1 MDAKR
6 LRSII
11 SGLLATITMLF
22 LLTSGYP
29 PSGSGIDAAAEVGYA
44 PTVTL
49 RAASGA
55 NIRFKP
61 QDGPLV
67 QGASLE
73 GWDVPHLVLHRNGAL
88 TDPKER
94 TLVAEVTGIRV
105 PPPGVTVTLTVETQH
120 GDPDPIGEDA
130 THRGGEPEFAFRP
143 RSSERRLP
151 VWHAARRIPNT
162 SGVTHIGATAVF
174 THTFD
179 ETVISGAETVA
190 TPTDYFRYDVA
201 VTDPSHPT
209 GDALHISGRDHA
221 FLMEN
226 QWIVPLPQVQEAS
239 PGAAPHE
246 LIVYYADM
254 FPFRK
259 NVRDPDT
266 WVTREDVPDYVHAE
280 LVPRMVEAFRV
291 QTDEWGFP
299 WYHAWTSYRQGT
311 DAERLSVALSD
322 GRTWFHGKA
331 PLRGHSAISI
341 NVEGGDNAAYDTLT
355 DGLMSSFHH
364 ELFHN
369 LQRNIS
375 QHYGSN
381 RDLGGAENA
390 WDFFSEGTAV
400 LASSVGQSDRQFTSI
415 RRTYVSRANDFIG
428 GYGST
433 GDLNKSYEGIY
444 PYNPAIYWRFLY
456 EQCGTAPDG
465 SLNPAAGMEVIRRA
479 LTILYSRQVVDVA
492 ASTDLIAAL
501 PKIMDHALVASP
513 CPFGTHAE
521 SLSAFARAIYALR
534 LEDGRCAA
542 PGSPAGCGFYDP
554 QRLYRDPSV
563 ETVTYSAVAQQHT
576 GGIPSSF
583 GIDFVDVTLDQ
594 AAEGI
599 PLRLEFHAAPGAAA
613 EFSVEV
619 LQLKYLEEGQ
629 RPRAVL
635 RRQASQ
641 ETLNARSPDEVLS
654 YLIPSIDR
662 AEYDTLGLVI
672 ARLDASERLDPVG
685 EYTIVMRLAE
695 SDGQLAALPSR

>member
-1 MDAKR
+1 MDVRK
-6 LRSII
+6 LRRVI
-11 SGLLATITMLF
+11 SGLLAIVILLF
-22 LLTSGYP
+22 LLTGGYP
-29 PSGSGIDAAAEVGYA
+29 AWGPGSDAAAQVPSSPA
-44 PTVTL
+44 VML
-49 RAASGA
+49 SAASGA

-94 TLVAEVTGIRV
+94 TLVVEVTGIRV

-120 GDPDPIGEDA
+120 RDPDLIDEDA
-130 THRGGEPEFAFRP
+130 AHRGGEPQFAFRP
-143 RSSERRLP
+143 HRSERRMS
-151 VWHAARRIPNT
+151 VWHEAQQIPNA
-162 SGVTHIGATAVF
+162 SRVTHIGATAVF
-174 THTFD
+174 THTFA
-179 ETVISGAETVA
+179 ETVISGTETIP

-201 VTDPSHPT
+201 VTDPSRPT
-209 GDALHISGRDHA
+209 GDALHISGGDHA

-239 PGAAPHE
+239 IGAAPDE

-259 NVRDPDT
+259 DVHDPDT
-266 WVTREDVPDYVHAE
+266 WVAREDVPDYVHTE
-280 LVPRMVEAFRV
+280 LLPRMVEAFRV

-299 WYHAWTSYRQGT
+299 WYRAWTSYRPGP
-311 DAERLSVALSD
+311 DRERLSVALSD

-331 PLRGHSAISI
+331 PLRGHAAISI

-369 LQRNIS
+369 HQRNIN
-375 QHYGSN
+375 QHNGGN
-381 RDLGGAENA
+381 QDLGGAEDA
-390 WDFFSEGTAV
+390 WQFFSEGTAV
-400 LASSVGQSDRQFTSI
+400 LASSVGQPHRQFTSI
-415 RRTYVSRANDFIG
+415 RRTYLSRANDFIG

-444 PYNPAIYWRFLY
+444 PYNAAIYWRFLY

-465 SLNPAAGMEVIRRA
+465 SLNPAAGMEVVRRA
-479 LTILYSRQVVDVA
+479 LTILYSGQVVGVT
-492 ASTDLIAAL
+492 ASTDLIEAL
-501 PKIMDHALVASP
+501 PKIMDRALVASA
-513 CPFGTHAE
+513 CPFDTHAE
-521 SLSAFARAIYALR
+521 SLTAFARAIYALR
-534 LEDGRCAA
+534 LEDGRCVA
-542 PGSPAGCGFYDP
+542 PGSSAGCAFYDP

-563 ETVTYSAVAQQHT
+563 QTVSYSAVAQQHT
-576 GGIPSSF
+576 GAIPSSF
-583 GIDFVDVTLDQ
+583 GIDFVDVTLDR
-594 AAEGI
+594 AAEGV

-619 LQLKYLEEGQ
+619 LELKYLEKGQ

-662 AEYDTLGLVI
+662 TEYDTLGLVI
-672 ARLDASERLDPVG
+672 ARLDANERVDPVG
-685 EYTIVMRLAE
+685 EYTIAVRPAE
-695 SDGQLAALPSR
+695 SDAHLAALPSR